1 MSIITLKVL
10 SKAIANKVGV
20 NIDEARRDA
29 NIVLDIFGYD
39 DRVIDN
45 LLNHEERQLFYIL
58 EEEGML
64 ATDHEITILYNGTE
78 WRTHYWIFKKNNILQ
93 YAKNRT
99 SSSND
104 FIINESIWDISE
116 ENIYDSL
123 TDDKWINLKNI
134 IFKLK
139 LKS

>member
-1 MSIITLKVL
+1 MSIITLNVL

-20 NIDEARRDA
+20 DIEEARRDA
-29 NIVLDIFGYD
+29 NIVLDIFGFD

-78 WRTHYWIFKKNNILQ
+78 WRTHYWVFKKNNILE
-93 YAKNRT
+93 YARNK
-99 SSSND
+99 
-104 FIINESIWDISE
+104 INCTDDSILDESIWDISDE
-116 ENIYDSL
+116 SIYTSL
-123 TDDKWINLKNI
+123 TRDKWNLLKNYN
-134 IFKLK
+134 F
-139 LKS
+139 

>member
-20 NIDEARRDA
+20 NINEARRDA

-78 WRTHYWIFKKNNILQ
+78 WRTHYWIFKKNNILN
-93 YAKNRT
+93 YANNKI
-99 SSSND
+99 SSIND
-104 FIINESIWDISE
+104 FIFNESIWDISD

-123 TDDKWINLKNI
+123 TDDKWIPLKKLL
-134 IFKLK
+134 FLK